1 MEESAKKYL
10 DVQPCKFLPR
20 HENNLAN
27 EFRVYANYDTSL
39 NSLEFEEK
47 SWVMWENII
56 YFVAVTTNPNRKNI
70 S

>member
-10 DVQPCKFLPR
+10 DVKPCKFLPR

-39 NSLEFEEK
+39 NSLEFEEQ
-47 SWVMWENII
+47 S
-56 YFVAVTTNPNRKNI
+56 
-70 S
+70 